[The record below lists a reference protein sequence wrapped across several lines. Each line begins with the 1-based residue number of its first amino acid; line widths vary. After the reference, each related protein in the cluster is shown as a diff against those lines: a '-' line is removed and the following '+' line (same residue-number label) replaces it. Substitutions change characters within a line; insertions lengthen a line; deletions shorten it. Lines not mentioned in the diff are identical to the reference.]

1 MPHLDRERR
10 AGEEL
15 GEASRA
21 STAPRDL
28 AQPGADL
35 RVLDEEEAVQRE
47 LVRRECQLG
56 TKALREGVPA
66 CAAEEARV
74 RTSVA
79 EASRDARAL
88 RSSGPI
94 GQSRG
99 GGAE

>member
-66 CAAEEARV
+66 L
-74 RTSVA
+74 
-79 EASRDARAL
+79 RAL
-88 RSSGPI
+88 GRRLVVAAALLVLLVVVLAAR
-94 GQSRG
+94 RG
-99 GGAE
+99 WRAFC